1 MVGQDTTAKK
11 EGKANN
17 PAAES
22 TRNTEIE
29 PIQEWPVEEN
39 MKLEDFIQRV
49 ETSPFKIK
57 VHDNYKE
64 PEVQSETRLESS
76 VANFINSY
84 NSLLAGAPKH

>member
-29 PIQEWPVEEN
+29 PIQEWLVEEN
-39 MKLEDFIQRV
+39 MKLADFIQRV

-57 VHDNYKE
+57 AHDNNYYKE

-84 NSLLAGAPKH
+84 NSLPV